1 MTINETNNLPRFS
14 SSDILAKYDNDSK
27 ISSFLDQVFLF
38 NQKVNIVSR
47 ETSREKLTRI
57 AADCLV
63 PLELGINISGKL
75 FDIGPGGGFPAIILL
90 LALPGTDGVL
100 IERTG
105 KKAEF
110 LKKMKDKFDLTAS
123 VINQNF
129 VEAVSQ
135 LDSGSF
141 DIGLMKYVR
150 LERQILASAISLLKP
165 NGMFIYYSQFDK
177 SNIPDKG
184 DISTVQHCYY
194 LDDIE
199 QVRTITIFL
208 KKV

>member
-1 MTINETNNLPRFS
+1 MTIGETNSIPRFS
-14 SSDILAKYDNDSK
+14 SSDILAKYDNNSK
-27 ISSFLDQVFLF
+27 ISSFLDQIFLF

-47 ETSREKLTRI
+47 ETSREKLIRI

-75 FDIGPGGGFPAIILL
+75 FDIGPGGGFPSIILL
-90 LALPGTDGVL
+90 LALSGTDGVL

-110 LKKMKDKFDLTAS
+110 LKKMKDKFNLTAS

-135 LDSGSF
+135 LDLGSF
-141 DIGLMKYVR
+141 DIGLMKYVK

-165 NGMFIYYSQFDK
+165 NGMFIYFSQFDNSESSKK
-177 SNIPDKG
+177 S
-184 DISTVQHCYY
+184 DISVVQYCYY
-194 LDDIE
+194 LDDTE